1 MKFYT
6 SVEQAGDTILVRGY
20 NEGRPYQ
27 DRVKFNPTLFLPS
40 PEKSEWRTLD
50 GKYVRPVKQGTI
62 RDAKRFV
69 QDHRD
74 IPDFDICGQTRYVNQ
89 YLYEQY
95 PDESMSYDMGDIRVF
110 TLDIETR
117 AENGFP
123 DIESA
128 DQEILLISI
137 KDSNTNIIS
146 VFGTKPYDHD
156 TKDGVHGDVKY
167 MHFSSETAMLNA
179 FVHWWSSNY
188 PDVITGWN
196 VQLFDMPYIIR
207 RINRVVGEKESRLIS
222 PWKNVYCREIYIKG
236 RRQIAYDIS
245 GIAVLDYLE
254 LYKKF
259 TYTNQESYRLDH
271 IAFVELGEKKL
282 DHSEYDTFKEFYDND
297 WEKFVEYNIHDVRLV
312 DRLDDKMKLLDLAIT
327 MAYDARVNFEDVYSQ
342 VRMWD
347 NIIYVYLARQNI
359 AIPPKRESNKDD
371 QYIGAYVKEPIPGI
385 YDWVVSF
392 DLNSLYPH
400 LIMQYNLSPET
411 LLPGK
416 RPSAQID
423 RLLYKQ
429 ESLDDLKGCTVCAN
443 GTLYDTTFQGF
454 LPKLMEKIYKER
466 TIYKKK
472 MIAAKKQYEKNPSVQ
487 LKKEIARC
495 NNIQMARKIQLNSAY
510 GAIGNEHF
518 RYYRLEIAEA
528 ITTSGQLSIRWIG
541 NKMNEYLNRIL
552 KTEGEDYVIASD
564 TDSMY
569 LNLGP
574 MVESVYKGREKTDES
589 VVTFLDKICNLE
601 FEKYIESSYQEL
613 ADYLNAYDQKM
624 VMARENIASKGIWT
638 AKKRYI
644 LDVWDSEGVRYEK
657 PKMKIMGL
665 ETQRSST
672 PQYFRDKL
680 LQAFKTIIKGTNED
694 VLDYIDHVKEDT
706 RKQDPIDIAFP
717 RGVNGLEKYKSNA
730 DIYVKGTPIHVRGA
744 LLYNYYVKQNK
755 VSHKYAPI
763 QEGEK
768 IKFLYLKEP
777 NPIGEN
783 VVSFMGTIPREFK
796 VDKYIDYNLQF
807 NKSFYEPL
815 KNVLQCIGWDAER
828 RVSLLQFF

>member
-40 PEKSEWRTLD
+40 PSKSEWKTLD

-62 RDAKRFV
+62 RDAKQFV
-69 QDHRD
+69 QDHKD

-89 YLYEQY
+89 YIYEQY

-110 TLDIETR
+110 TLDIETQ

-137 KDSNTNIIS
+137 KDSNTNNIS

-179 FVHWWSSNY
+179 FIHWWSSNY

-207 RINRVVGEKESRLIS
+207 RINRVIGEKESRLIS

-245 GIAVLDYLE
+245 GVAVLDYLE

-672 PQYFRDKL
+672 PQYFRNKL
-680 LQAFKTIIKGTNED
+680 LEAFKTIIKGTNED

-744 LLYNYYVKQNK
+744 LLYNYYVRKNK

-768 IKFLYLKEP
+768 IKFLYLKQP

-783 VVSFMGTIPREFK
+783 VVSFMGTIPREFN
-796 VDKYIDYNLQF
+796 VDNYIDYNLQF
-807 NKSFYEPL
+807 DKSFYQPL
-815 KNVLQCIGWDAER
+815 RNVLECIGWDSER